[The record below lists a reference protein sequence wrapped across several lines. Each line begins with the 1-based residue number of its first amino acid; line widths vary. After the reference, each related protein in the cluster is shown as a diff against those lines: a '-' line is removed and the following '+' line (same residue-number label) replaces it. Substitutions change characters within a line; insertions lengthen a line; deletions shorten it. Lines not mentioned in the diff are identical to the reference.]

1 MIYKYKKVFV
11 CLYLIVI
18 VLFCYFVLLMLFLF
32 CFSHFVVIVTGA
44 LAASMLGYVL
54 PGVLYIRTHHKEARE
69 VLNDLFGKD
78 DCFEIIGDS
87 NKSNN
92 IDTYINNSN
101 SGDNND
107 SSNIDN
113 NRCDDNNSNNNN
125 NNNSN
130 YRGSINNSDMNSSN
144 MSSPSNDSEASPVN
158 HMTGQNSSYI
168 SETKNLVTG
177 RKRKTS
183 YQKFVFMSR
192 FFMPIFLIVF
202 GCLAAIVGVTSVFYF

>member
-1 MIYKYKKVFV
+1 MSAFILLLFSF
-11 CLYLIVI
+11 IV
-18 VLFCYFVLLMLFLF
+18 VLTSFFYFLL
-32 CFSHFVVIVTGA
+32 IVTGA

-78 DCFEIIGDS
+78 DCIEIIGDS
-87 NKSNN
+87 NKSD
-92 IDTYINNSN
+92 IYISSSN

-113 NRCDDNNSNNNN
+113 RCDDNNINNNN
-125 NNNSN
+125 NN
-130 YRGSINNSDMNSSN
+130 RGCINNSSSDMHSN
-144 MSSPSNDSEASPVN
+144 NMRSPSNDNEASPVS
-158 HMTGQNSSYI
+158 HMTAQNTSYN
-168 SETKNLVTG
+168 SETKNLVTS

>member
-1 MIYKYKKVFV
+1 MCVTDNHCVILLFYSSYVV
-11 CLYLIVI
+11 VLI
-18 VLFCYFVLLMLFLF
+18 LFFLF
-32 CFSHFVVIVTGA
+32 FDIVTGA

-69 VLNDLFGKD
+69 ALNDIFGKD

-92 IDTYINNSN
+92 
-101 SGDNND
+101 ND

-113 NRCDDNNSNNNN
+113 NRVDDNNNN
-125 NNNSN
+125 NNNN
-130 YRGSINNSDMNSSN
+130 NRGCINNSNSAMHSNN
-144 MSSPSNDSEASPVN
+144 MSSPSNDSEASPV
-158 HMTGQNSSYI
+158 MTGQNSSYN

>member
-1 MIYKYKKVFV
+1 
-11 CLYLIVI
+11 
-18 VLFCYFVLLMLFLF
+18 
-32 CFSHFVVIVTGA
+32 VTGA

-78 DCFEIIGDS
+78 DCFEIIVDS

-92 IDTYINNSN
+92 IDTDTYINNSN

-107 SSNIDN
+107 NSNIDN
-113 NRCDDNNSNNNN
+113 NRVDDNNNKDNNNN
-125 NNNSN
+125 NNNS
-130 YRGSINNSDMNSSN
+130 RGCIDNSNSDMHSNN

-158 HMTGQNSSYI
+158 HMTGQNSMYNSG
-168 SETKNLVTG
+168 TKNLVTG